1 MRTLMRFLFCE
12 VTSMSTPGFQQRQTP
27 LKRPRLGTRMVRGK
41 PKEVVI
47 SLMEDSS
54 ILVSMRKM
62 QSRLFK

>member
-1 MRTLMRFLFCE
+1 
-12 VTSMSTPGFQQRQTP
+12 MSTPGFQQRQTP
-27 LKRPRLGTRMVRGK
+27 LKRPRVGTRMVRGK